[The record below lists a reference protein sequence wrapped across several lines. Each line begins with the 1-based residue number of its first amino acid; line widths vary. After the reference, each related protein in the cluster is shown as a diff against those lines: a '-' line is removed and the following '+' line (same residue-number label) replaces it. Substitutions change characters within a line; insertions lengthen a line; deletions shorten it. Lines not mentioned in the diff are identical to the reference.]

1 MPKRKSP
8 RAFWLLIAL
17 ALLGP
22 PLVSFALQS
31 SPDLLRGIVQSIP
44 EPQPVVI
51 RPRLFVAYGALIAA
65 CTLAILYLYRGRG
78 FVVYWIIS
86 WTMLAASYTLIARGY
101 EDVLLGSVM
110 IGLSQLLAVWSAAL
124 ILLSVPPFAKR
135 DRQRWS
141 IPVQAGAATAVWF
154 LVSPFVVPLPAV
166 LYTGGAGS
174 ALLKG
179 SASVRFARIAR
190 RMPIVGAFML
200 SAALGV
206 MCVLDAVGAVM
217 AYRPGWSSA
226 YANTLLAFT
235 IVMSIVIALGMHLLV
250 FEDMTDEIRRTN
262 LALAVAN
269 EEVRRLAITDPL
281 TGCYNRRF
289 YDEIGRRE
297 LERHRRYGKPL
308 SVMFVD
314 LNRFKHLND
323 RFGHDTGDQV
333 LRTLGALLQRQV
345 RQSDYVIRWGGDEFL
360 LLLTCTGDEAR
371 EKGDEL
377 KTTFAQERDAAG
389 LPAEIGL
396 SVGVAAVED
405 NAETLSHAIRVADA
419 EMYRDKLADR
429 RPA

>member
-1 MPKRKSP
+1 
-8 RAFWLLIAL
+8 
-17 ALLGP
+17 
-22 PLVSFALQS
+22 VLQS
-31 SPDLLRGIVQSIP
+31 SPDLLQGVVQRIP
-44 EPQPVVI
+44 EPPPVVI

-65 CTLAILYLYRGRG
+65 STLAILYLYRGRG

-86 WTMLAASYTLIARGY
+86 WTMLAASYTLNARGY

-110 IGLSQLLAVWSAAL
+110 IGLSQLLAVWSSAL

-135 DRQRWS
+135 DRERWS

-166 LYTGGAGS
+166 LYTGGATS
-174 ALLKG
+174 ALLRAFA
-179 SASVRFARIAR
+179 SARFARIAR
-190 RMPIVGAFML
+190 RTPIVGAFML
-200 SAALGV
+200 SGALAV
-206 MCVLDAVGAVM
+206 MSVLDAIGAVIV
-217 AYRPGWSSA
+217 YRPEWNNS
-226 YANTLLAFT
+226 YANILLAFT
-235 IVMSIVIALGMHLLV
+235 IVLSIVIALGMHLLV

-262 LALAVAN
+262 LALAAAN
-269 EEVRRLAITDPL
+269 EEVKRLAITDPL

-289 YDEIGRRE
+289 FDEIGRRE

-323 RFGHDTGDQV
+323 RFGHDTGDHV

-360 LLLTCTGDEAR
+360 LLLTCTAEEGAVKAE
-371 EKGDEL
+371 EL
-377 KTTFAQERDAAG
+377 KAAFAQERDASS
-389 LPAEIGL
+389 LPADIGL
-396 SVGVAAVED
+396 SVGVAAVEES
-405 NAETLSHAIRVADA
+405 AETLSHAIRVADA
-419 EMYRDKLADR
+419 EMYRDKLAER

>member
-1 MPKRKSP
+1 MPKRRSP

-17 ALLGP
+17 AVVGP
-22 PLVSFALQS
+22 PIISLVLQS
-31 SPDLLRGIVQSIP
+31 SPDLLQGVVQRIP
-44 EPQPVVI
+44 EPPPVVI

-65 CTLAILYLYRGRG
+65 STLAILYLYRGRG

-86 WTMLAASYTLIARGY
+86 WTMLAASYTLNARGY

-110 IGLSQLLAVWSAAL
+110 IGLSQLLAVWSSAL

-135 DRQRWS
+135 DRERWS

-166 LYTGGAGS
+166 LYTGGAAS
-174 ALLKG
+174 ALLRAFA
-179 SASVRFARIAR
+179 SARFARIAR
-190 RMPIVGAFML
+190 RTPIVGAFML
-200 SAALGV
+200 SGALAV
-206 MCVLDAVGAVM
+206 MAVLDAIGAVL
-217 AYRPGWSSA
+217 AYRPEWNNS

-235 IVMSIVIALGMHLLV
+235 IVLSIVSALGMHLLV

-262 LALAVAN
+262 LALAAAN
-269 EEVRRLAITDPL
+269 EEVKRLAITDPL

-289 YDEIGRRE
+289 FDEIGRRE
-297 LERHRRYGKPL
+297 LERHRRYGRPL

-314 LNRFKHLND
+314 LNRFKYLND

-345 RQSDYVIRWGGDEFL
+345 RHSDYVIRWGGDEFL
-360 LLLTCTGDEAR
+360 LLLACTAEEGAVKAE
-371 EKGDEL
+371 EL
-377 KTTFAQERDAAG
+377 KAAFVRERDASS
-389 LPAEIGL
+389 LPPDIGL
-396 SVGVAAVED
+396 SVGVAAIED
-405 NAETLSHAIRVADA
+405 GAETLTQAIRAADA
-419 EMYRDKLADR
+419 EMYRDKLAER

>member
-1 MPKRKSP
+1 
-8 RAFWLLIAL
+8 
-17 ALLGP
+17 
-22 PLVSFALQS
+22 
-31 SPDLLRGIVQSIP
+31 
-44 EPQPVVI
+44 
-51 RPRLFVAYGALIAA
+51 
-65 CTLAILYLYRGRG
+65 
-78 FVVYWIIS
+78 VYWIIS

-110 IGLSQLLAVWSAAL
+110 VGLSQLLAVWSAAL

-174 ALLKG
+174 ALLRG
-179 SASVRFARIAR
+179 YASVRFARVAR

-206 MCVLDAVGAVM
+206 MSVLDAVGAVM
-217 AYRPGWSSA
+217 AYRPGWSSS

-281 TGCYNRRF
+281 SGCYNRRF

-323 RFGHDTGDQV
+323 RFGHDTGDEV